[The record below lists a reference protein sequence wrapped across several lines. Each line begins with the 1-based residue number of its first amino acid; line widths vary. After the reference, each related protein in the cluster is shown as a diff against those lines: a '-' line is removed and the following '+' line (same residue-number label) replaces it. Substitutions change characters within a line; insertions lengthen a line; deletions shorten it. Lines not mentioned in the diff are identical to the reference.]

1 MVLKRC
7 KITGKF
13 RFFVDGTAIPS
24 ITKKLIP
31 ETVVCRLQSQGH
43 SSYPD
48 SHQGA
53 WDLAISSR
61 QVWIAWEVQG
71 VDLPAW
77 HLTPGTL
84 ASAGMRGGPVDSVN
98 PVEENQQLPPWLGLP
113 CLCSTA
119 LYGKT
124 EKLSQD
130 EESSIRSWK
139 APWYHGAI
147 FQDSDWKGVFRED
160 NYLGQTSHVIVF
172 FKG

>member
-31 ETVVCRLQSQGH
+31 ETVVCSLR
-43 SSYPD
+43 D
-48 SHQGA
+48 TV
-53 WDLAISSR
+53 AIQIAIKELEYSSR

-98 PVEENQQLPPWLGLP
+98 PVEENQQLPP
-113 CLCSTA
+113 
-119 LYGKT
+119 
-124 EKLSQD
+124 
-130 EESSIRSWK
+130 
-139 APWYHGAI
+139 
-147 FQDSDWKGVFRED
+147 
-160 NYLGQTSHVIVF
+160 
-172 FKG
+172 